1 MDSVIGW
8 NSEIGKWCRI
18 EGTPPAVNPGMNNPL
33 KFNENHFSDKPF
45 ARLESDRLFDSS
57 GRLIPSSTILGKNTF
72 LADELVVRN
81 SIVMPAKTLNY
92 NISNQIVL

>member
-18 EGTPPAVNPGMNNPL
+18 EGTPPAVNPGKKPSEFL
-33 KFNENHFSDKPF
+33 FKTDLDKPF
-45 ARLESDRLFDSS
+45 ARLESDRLFDTS

-81 SIVMPAKTLNY
+81 SIVMPAKKLNY

>member
-1 MDSVIGW
+1 MA
-8 NSEIGKWCRI
+8 
-18 EGTPPAVNPGMNNPL
+18 GTPKSANGAGSKELHLLLILVKEISFEFL
-33 KFNENHFSDKPF
+33 FKTILDKPF
-45 ARLESDRLFDSS
+45 ARLESDRLFDTS

-81 SIVMPAKTLNY
+81 SIVMPAKKLNY

>member
-18 EGTPPAVNPGMNNPL
+18 EGTPPAVNPGKNRAHKSSNI
-33 KFNENHFSDKPF
+33 HQDKPF

-81 SIVMPAKTLNY
+81 SIVMPAKKLNY